1 MLFEEPLPRLCNY
14 VFIISDG
21 LLPSTTIKEL
31 SIKLKN
37 LLPLNLVQILCITNY
52 MLNISRDIHSLSSF
66 KRNTPSF
73 IEQMKQTGE
82 PVVLTVNGKAEI
94 VVQDAESYQKLL
106 DALERLE
113 AIAGIKQG
121 LEDVEAGRTIS
132 MTEFEQEMRQKYD
145 ISS

>member
-1 MLFEEPLPRLCNY
+1 
-14 VFIISDG
+14 
-21 LLPSTTIKEL
+21 
-31 SIKLKN
+31 
-37 LLPLNLVQILCITNY
+37 

-66 KRNTPSF
+66 KRNTVEF
-73 IEQMKQTGE
+73 IEQMKQTGK
-82 PVVLTVNGKAEI
+82 PVVLTVNGKAEL

-121 LEDVEAGRTIS
+121 LEDVEALRTS
-132 MTEFEQEMRQKYD
+132 SLTEFEQEMRQKYG

>member
-1 MLFEEPLPRLCNY
+1 
-14 VFIISDG
+14 
-21 LLPSTTIKEL
+21 
-31 SIKLKN
+31 
-37 LLPLNLVQILCITNY
+37 

-66 KRNTPSF
+66 KRNTLEF

-82 PVVLTVNGKAEI
+82 PVVLTVNGKAEL

-121 LEDVEAGRTIS
+121 LEDVEAGRTVS
-132 MTEFEQEMRQKYD
+132 MEEFKQEQK
-145 ISS
+145 

>member
-1 MLFEEPLPRLCNY
+1 
-14 VFIISDG
+14 
-21 LLPSTTIKEL
+21 
-31 SIKLKN
+31 
-37 LLPLNLVQILCITNY
+37 

-132 MTEFEQEMRQKYD
+132 MTEFDREMRQKYD

>member
-1 MLFEEPLPRLCNY
+1 
-14 VFIISDG
+14 
-21 LLPSTTIKEL
+21 
-31 SIKLKN
+31 
-37 LLPLNLVQILCITNY
+37 

-113 AIAGIKQG
+113 GIAGIKQG

>member
-1 MLFEEPLPRLCNY
+1 
-14 VFIISDG
+14 
-21 LLPSTTIKEL
+21 
-31 SIKLKN
+31 
-37 LLPLNLVQILCITNY
+37 
-52 MLNISRDIHSLSSF
+52 MLNIGRDIHSLSSF

-132 MTEFEQEMRQKYD
+132 MTQFEQEMRQKYD

>member
-1 MLFEEPLPRLCNY
+1 
-14 VFIISDG
+14 
-21 LLPSTTIKEL
+21 
-31 SIKLKN
+31 
-37 LLPLNLVQILCITNY
+37 

-73 IEQMKQTGE
+73 IEQMKQTGQ

-132 MTEFEQEMRQKYD
+132 MTEFEQEMQQKYN

>member
-1 MLFEEPLPRLCNY
+1 
-14 VFIISDG
+14 
-21 LLPSTTIKEL
+21 
-31 SIKLKN
+31 
-37 LLPLNLVQILCITNY
+37 

-66 KRNTPSF
+66 KRNTLEF

-82 PVVLTVNGKAEI
+82 PVILTVNGKAEL

-121 LEDVEAGRTIS
+121 LQDVEAGRTVS
-132 MTEFEQEMRQKYD
+132 MEEFKQEQK
-145 ISS
+145 

>member
-1 MLFEEPLPRLCNY
+1 
-14 VFIISDG
+14 
-21 LLPSTTIKEL
+21 
-31 SIKLKN
+31 
-37 LLPLNLVQILCITNY
+37 

-66 KRNTPSF
+66 KRNTVEF
-73 IEQMKQTGE
+73 IEQMKQTGK
-82 PVVLTVNGKAEI
+82 PVVLTVNGKAEL

-121 LEDVEAGRTIS
+121 LEDVETGFTS
-132 MTEFEQEMRQKYD
+132 SLSEFEQEMRQKYG

>member
-1 MLFEEPLPRLCNY
+1 
-14 VFIISDG
+14 
-21 LLPSTTIKEL
+21 
-31 SIKLKN
+31 
-37 LLPLNLVQILCITNY
+37 

-66 KRNTPSF
+66 KRNTLEF

-82 PVVLTVNGKAEI
+82 PVVLTVNGKAEL

-121 LEDVEAGRTIS
+121 LEDVEAGRTVS
-132 MTEFEQEMRQKYD
+132 MEKFKQEQK
-145 ISS
+145 

>member
-1 MLFEEPLPRLCNY
+1 
-14 VFIISDG
+14 
-21 LLPSTTIKEL
+21 
-31 SIKLKN
+31 
-37 LLPLNLVQILCITNY
+37 

-66 KRNTPSF
+66 KRNTLEF

-82 PVVLTVNGKAEI
+82 PVVLTVNGKAEL

-121 LEDVEAGRTIS
+121 LQDVEAGRTVS
-132 MTEFEQEMRQKYD
+132 MEEFKQEQK
-145 ISS
+145 

>member
-1 MLFEEPLPRLCNY
+1 
-14 VFIISDG
+14 
-21 LLPSTTIKEL
+21 
-31 SIKLKN
+31 
-37 LLPLNLVQILCITNY
+37 

-82 PVVLTVNGKAEI
+82 PVVLTVNGNAEL

-145 ISS
+145 IPS

>member
-1 MLFEEPLPRLCNY
+1 
-14 VFIISDG
+14 
-21 LLPSTTIKEL
+21 
-31 SIKLKN
+31 
-37 LLPLNLVQILCITNY
+37 

-66 KRNTPSF
+66 KRNTVEF
-73 IEQMKQTGE
+73 IEQMKQTGKA
-82 PVVLTVNGKAEI
+82 VVLTVNGKAEL

-121 LEDVEAGRTIS
+121 LEDVEALRTS
-132 MTEFEQEMRQKYD
+132 SLTEFEQEMRQKYG

>member
-1 MLFEEPLPRLCNY
+1 
-14 VFIISDG
+14 
-21 LLPSTTIKEL
+21 
-31 SIKLKN
+31 
-37 LLPLNLVQILCITNY
+37 

-121 LEDVEAGRTIS
+121 LEDVEAGRTVS
-132 MTEFEQEMRQKYD
+132 MEEFEQEMR
-145 ISS
+145 